1 MSTEDWYAKSLA
13 QLCAKPEANEADLS
27 GALIRPVLANELGF
41 GVAEI
46 DAESETVSG
55 TGKRIRPDFVCG
67 NPNTEFA
74 YVIVEVK
81 RTGTALDQRKG
92 RQGMSTSPAGQL
104 RRYLKGH
111 RRAGVGTWGVLTNGT
126 DWLVVQRT
134 DEDCPTYAAC
144 LEMNLPDG
152 YLAPH
157 NIAERLRD
165 LQLDGRAVGVA
176 YGKDPDGLR
185 RVRGFHSDGGTLL
198 ATALVDPDLPGSRA
212 LGQFATLAAHAS
224 DPSADAILD
233 ALSSAPLHRQFHE
246 EVAEWFATGA
256 DGLDER
262 QRGNRLRHLIRV
274 MFAWLLQVRG
284 VLPDDALWLPTQKPR
299 GNYAVH
305 RHVVWLFTEV
315 LATPKG
321 DRAEVSNEWQ
331 RSLVESV
338 PFLNGSLFT
347 KLPPKERASQISNAE
362 YIGPPWP
369 SDDLESLRLDAIGP
383 HRLRV
388 RIGG

>member
-1 MSTEDWYAKSLA
+1 MAAHFW
-13 QLCAKPEANEADLS
+13 
-27 GALIRPVLANELGF
+27 RPRWS
-41 GVAEI
+41 I
-46 DAESETVSG
+46 
-55 TGKRIRPDFVCG
+55 
-67 NPNTEFA
+67 
-74 YVIVEVK
+74 
-81 RTGTALDQRKG
+81 
-92 RQGMSTSPAGQL
+92 
-104 RRYLKGH
+104 
-111 RRAGVGTWGVLTNGT
+111 LT
-126 DWLVVQRT
+126 
-134 DEDCPTYAAC
+134 CP
-144 LEMNLPDG
+144 
-152 YLAPH
+152 
-157 NIAERLRD
+157 
-165 LQLDGRAVGVA
+165 
-176 YGKDPDGLR
+176 
-185 RVRGFHSDGGTLL
+185 VRGRL
-198 ATALVDPDLPGSRA
+198 ASSRPWH
-212 LGQFATLAAHAS
+212 AHAS

-246 EVAEWFATGA
+246 EVAEWFAAGA

-362 YIGPPWP
+362 YIGPHGLLTILSRYDWTLSDRTGYESESAVDP
-369 SDDLESLRLDAIGP
+369 SMLGEMFERLMLAVDGP
-383 HRLRV
+383 RQEAGHKKCRV
-388 RIGG
+388 ALTTRRRT